1 MDSQLISGH
10 YAVPRSHPF
19 HGVPGP
25 FGQAEDGD
33 AEPTESTQAA
43 QVAGADTVE
52 AGTRADSFGQIQS
65 APRSRPDLPPAA
77 DGRSHAAPSGR
88 GGARRIATTIGA
100 IGAIAGVAALA
111 STLLH
116 RPDPSAPHMVAVA
129 SSPEHPVAARPPE
142 SALQHPTK
150 PAASDATVALA
161 AAPTVAPAAAAPA
174 TATVVDT
181 GADAPQRPNRA
192 RGTRAHAHVAAASP
206 AHRRTLMS
214 ARAIRPDASQDDI
227 ARDDGL
233 QDDTLPK
240 SAIPAI
246 AARTTPILEWEPR
259 EQRRLLEKR

>member
-65 APRSRPDLPPAA
+65 VPRSRPDLAPAA
-77 DGRSHAAPSGR
+77 DGRSHAAPAGR

-116 RPDPSAPHMVAVA
+116 RPDPSAPNMVAVA

-142 SALQHPTK
+142 SALQHPSQ
-150 PAASDATVALA
+150 PAATVALA
-161 AAPTVAPAAAAPA
+161 AAPTVAPAAAPA
-174 TATVVDT
+174 TATAVDA
-181 GADAPQRPNRA
+181 GADTPQRPNRV
-192 RGTRAHAHVAAASP
+192 RGARAHAHVAAASP

-214 ARAIRPDASQDDI
+214 ARAMRPDAPQDDI

-233 QDDTLPK
+233 QDDTLPQ

-246 AARTTPILEWEPR
+246 AARTSPILEWEPR
-259 EQRRLLEKR
+259 EQRRLLENR